1 MARSFIHYNDNGSP
15 RWGELEGAAP
25 KRPTDAVRLRPL
37 AAAPASTAQLLTA
50 LDRGENLGNAADAV
64 EVKGAALLSPVTSD
78 AAIVCQ
84 GLNYM
89 SHSAG
94 DADIHARK
102 DNLIFFKASSTLCGP
117 YDDVV
122 KPTDVE
128 MLDYEVEVGLVM
140 RRALRAGDVVT
151 PQNIGKYVSG
161 AVLCND
167 ISARDVMFGATY
179 MQWSQ
184 GKSYRTF
191 LPAGPVFYWLEEG
204 EVAEVLEHL
213 RITLGWRDQQR
224 QQGVTSQMIFKPAET
239 LSFLA
244 TFMDLKPGDLL
255 LTGTP
260 GGVIAKGTPKIN
272 AILKEYLLDD
282 GQRRPLFVA
291 EAHAAVSDFIQ
302 AGDVLVTEMVDER
315 ANLDLGGQYSRVV

>member
-1 MARSFIHYNDNGSP
+1 MARSFIRYNDNGSP
-15 RWGELEGAAP
+15 RWGELDGAAP
-25 KRPTDAVRLRPL
+25 KRPADAVRLRPL
-37 AAAPASTAQLLTA
+37 AAAPASTAHLLKA
-50 LDRGENLGNAADAV
+50 LDQGEDLGGAATTV
-64 EVKGAALLSPVTSD
+64 EVTGATLLSPVTSE
-78 AAIVCQ
+78 AAVVCQ

-94 DADIHARK
+94 DADIHSRK

-117 YDDVV
+117 YDEVV
-122 KPTDVE
+122 KPANVE

-140 RRALRAGDVVT
+140 RRALKAGDVVT
-151 PQNIGKYVSG
+151 PGNIGKYVAG
-161 AVLCND
+161 VVLCND

-179 MQWSQ
+179 MQWSH

-204 EVAEVLEHL
+204 EVAEALEHL
-213 RITLGWRDQQR
+213 RIKLSWRDQQR
-224 QQGVTSQMIFKPAET
+224 QEGVTSQMIFKPAET
-239 LSFLA
+239 LTFLA
-244 TFMDLKPGDLL
+244 TFMDLKAGDLL

-272 AILKEYLLDD
+272 QILKDFLLDD

-291 EAHAAVSDFIQ
+291 EAHATVSDFIQ
-302 AGDVLVTEMVDER
+302 VGDVLVTGMVDER
-315 ANLDLGGQYSRVV
+315 TNVDLGGQYSRVV